1 MTPTQKAQWAQ
12 RRMRLRQRVARIL
25 TSIRAGEEIDT
36 IDLDRLHNFA
46 MVMLMV
52 LAKVQ
57 PQVLDTCVREAEI
70 ASLLRGED
78 MNVVMDD
85 EVER

>member
-1 MTPTQKAQWAQ
+1 MTPTQKAAWAQ
-12 RRMRLRQRVARIL
+12 RRMRLRQRVVRIL
-25 TSIRAGEEIDT
+25 ASIRAGEEIDA
-36 IDLDRLHNFA
+36 IDLDRLHNYC

-52 LAKVQ
+52 LGKVQ

-78 MNVVMDD
+78 CNVVMD
-85 EVER
+85 EEL